1 MDMISYALG
10 AKDGEKKG
18 KQTIELAGDSYT
30 FTDTDGGN
38 IVITEVSSSS
48 DTSEKGE

>member
-18 KQTIELAGDSYT
+18 RQTIELAGDGLT
-30 FTDTDGGN
+30 FTDTGGGN
-38 IVITEVSSSS
+38 IVITKVSS
-48 DTSEKGE
+48 DTPEKGK

>member
-18 KQTIELAGDSYT
+18 KQTIALAGDYT
-30 FTDTDGGN
+30 FTDTGEGN
-38 IVITEVSSSS
+38 IVITKVSS
-48 DTSEKGE
+48 DTPEKGK

>member
-1 MDMISYALG
+1 MDMISYVLG

-30 FTDTDGGN
+30 FTDTDAGN
-38 IVITEVSSSS
+38 IVISE
-48 DTSEKGE
+48 TSEKGE